1 MKDPVEFFFM
11 NDYNFSLIWAFFW
24 FFLVL
29 YISVIL
35 HNLRSGK
42 YVDVSVLSFLFASI
56 IWYFWAFLGGQV
68 YGKETNYGIEVLYS
82 NAFSPIPYEVPV
94 FPLAIIYCLVFFV
107 LFSVLYML
115 AMFVSVRGIIGYT
128 GLILIGAIFIV
139 LENFSGKYDFFKT
152 ELWINFNQIGAIA
165 FIIVG
170 IYGLYRIYKTPKST
184 EIIH

>member
-11 NDYNFSLIWAFFW
+11 NDYNFSLIGAFFG

-56 IWYFWAFLGGQV
+56 VGYIGAFFGGQI
-68 YGKETNYGIEVLYS
+68 YGKETNYGIEVLYGNS
-82 NAFSPIPYEVPV
+82 FSPVPYEVPV
-94 FPLAIIYCLVFFV
+94 FPLAIVYSLVFFV
-107 LFSVLYML
+107 LFSALYML
-115 AMFVSVRGIIGYT
+115 AMFVSVRGIIGYS
-128 GLILIGAIFIV
+128 GVILIGAVFLV

-152 ELWINFNQIGAIA
+152 ELGINFNQVGAIA
-165 FIIVG
+165 LIIVG

-184 EIIH
+184 EIIP

>member
-1 MKDPVEFFFM
+1 MS
-11 NDYNFSLIWAFFW
+11 DYNFSLIGALFG

-42 YVDVSVLSFLFASI
+42 YADVSVLSFLFASI
-56 IWYFWAFLGGQV
+56 IWYLGAFLWGQI
-68 YGKETNYGIEVLYS
+68 YGKETNFWIEVLYT
-82 NAFSPIPYEVPV
+82 NAFSPVPYEVPV
-94 FPLAIIYCLVFFV
+94 FPLAIVYALVFFV

-115 AMFVSVRGIIGYT
+115 AMFVSVRGIIGYA
-128 GLILIGAIFIV
+128 GVILIGAVFLV
-139 LENFSGKYDFFKT
+139 LENFSGKYDFFKV

-165 FIIVG
+165 LILFGVF
-170 IYGLYRIYKTPKST
+170 GLYRVYKTPKQA